1 VNTAASIHLV
11 ATPLRAELASGL
23 SPIDFADCYHGRL
36 PRSGLTALQVAH
48 AMFEQPPGWASAL
61 MGLRDR
67 IVRLF
72 GLKTA
77 GAIQRG
83 SAGSHVGIF
92 PLISQSPGEVVMG
105 LDDKHLDFRIWL
117 AVRPVADGSEVLMST
132 LIRHNG
138 ISGRIY
144 LFVVM
149 PFHKLLSRYMLARAI
164 RFLQI

>member
-1 VNTAASIHLV
+1 MNTAASIHLV

-36 PRSGLTALQVAH
+36 PRGGLTALQVAH
-48 AMFEQPPGWASAL
+48 AMFEQPPGWVNAL
-61 MGLRDR
+61 MAMRNG
-67 IVRLF
+67 IVRWF
-72 GLKTA
+72 GLKTPQDAAKGTA
-77 GAIQRG
+77 GPL
-83 SAGSHVGIF
+83 VGIF
-92 PLISQSPGEVVMG
+92 PLVSQSPGEVVMG

-144 LFVVM
+144 LFLVM
-149 PFHKLLSRYMLARAI
+149 PFHKLLSRYMLARAL